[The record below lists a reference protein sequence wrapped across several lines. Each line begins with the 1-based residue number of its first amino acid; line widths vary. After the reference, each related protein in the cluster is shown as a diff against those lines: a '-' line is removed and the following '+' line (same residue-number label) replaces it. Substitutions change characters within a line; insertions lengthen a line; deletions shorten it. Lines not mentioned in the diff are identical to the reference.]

1 MAAKALRADRRLPEA
16 VTVLETGIGGL
27 HLVQELQLKYEAVIL
42 FDVVDR
48 GGPPGEL
55 YVLEPQLPN
64 LSPFSDQQ
72 RRDFFADTHYA
83 TPIRALTLAREIGAL
98 PPIVRIIG
106 CQPADVESFGA
117 PIRAAVAN
125 AIGAAVELAL
135 DTIAALRQKCA

>member
-27 HLVQELQLKYEAVIL
+27 HLVQELQQGYDAAIL

-48 GGPPGEL
+48 GGLPGEL
-55 YVLEPQLPN
+55 YLLEPQLPN
-64 LSPFSDQQ
+64 LSSCSNQQ

-83 TPIRALTLAREIGAL
+83 TPIRALTLAREVGAL
-98 PPIVRIIG
+98 PPIVRVIG
-106 CQPADVESFGA
+106 CQPADVETFGA
-117 PIRAAVAN
+117 PIHAAVAN

-135 DTIAALRQKCA
+135 GTIAALRQKCA